1 MAKSVL
7 KPDAWAYYSSGAD
20 DEISMR
26 ENHNAFHRIWLRPRV
41 MVDVKNVDLSTT
53 MLGSKVSIPLY
64 ITATALGKLGH
75 PDGEK
80 VLTRAAAKKN
90 VIQMIPTLASCSF
103 DEIVDTRAENQ
114 TQWLQLYVNSDRAVT
129 EKFVR
134 HAEAR
139 GIKGLFITV
148 DAPQLG
154 KLLAA
159 EIFAILNFGCSSL
172 FPVGRREKD
181 MRQKY
186 SEEAPDEMDENSM
199 TRDQGA
205 ARAISSFIDPSLN
218 WKDIAWFKQITKM
231 PIIIKGVQTPEDAV
245 LAAKYGCQGIVL
257 SNHGGRQLDF
267 APSAIEILPEVMDA
281 LKQEGLDKNFEV
293 YVDGG
298 IRRGSDIFKA
308 LALGA
313 KGVGIGRPFLV
324 RLKTWSTLGLCT
336 EQL

>member
-1 MAKSVL
+1 MLLSSVSCL
-7 KPDAWAYYSSGAD
+7 LLRFLQFWILDA
-20 DEISMR
+20 
-26 ENHNAFHRIWLRPRV
+26 H
-41 MVDVKNVDLSTT
+41 LS
-53 MLGSKVSIPLY
+53 
-64 ITATALGKLGH
+64 
-75 PDGEK
+75 
-80 VLTRAAAKKN
+80 
-90 VIQMIPTLASCSF
+90 
-103 DEIVDTRAENQ
+103 
-114 TQWLQLYVNSDRAVT
+114 
-129 EKFVR
+129 
-134 HAEAR
+134 
-139 GIKGLFITV
+139 
-148 DAPQLG
+148 
-154 KLLAA
+154 
-159 EIFAILNFGCSSL
+159 